1 MARPQGDPE
10 TTVYL
15 EGGGTLVGLY
25 IRGLPNHRHV
35 MLGIREDITG
45 QPVSCAIGDLFRI
58 DHYPVQRNPNRLP
71 HGMGFV
77 EDDGN

>member
-25 IRGLPNHRHV
+25 IRGLPDHGHV

-45 QPVSCAIGDLFRI
+45 QPVSCAIDHLFRI
-58 DHYPVQRNPNRLP
+58 EHDPVQRNPNRP
-71 HGMGFV
+71 IQGYDYA
-77 EDDGN
+77 EDD